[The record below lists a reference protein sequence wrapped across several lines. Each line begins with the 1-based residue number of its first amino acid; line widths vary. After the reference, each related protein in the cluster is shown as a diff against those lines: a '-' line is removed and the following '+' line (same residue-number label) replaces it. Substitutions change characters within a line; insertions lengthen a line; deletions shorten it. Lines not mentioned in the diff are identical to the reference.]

1 MSGRKS
7 DTMMMPSYLRVPRVK
22 LSLFLALIAFT
33 AFLGQVAVAKAASEP
48 IVEVEPHEGSAYVGE
63 TFTINI
69 TIVNVQNLYA
79 LEVTLYWNASILQEK
94 SINLRLGCESHPD
107 GVLHELPNAS
117 IFIAENSTS
126 QGEYSLAA
134 TSTAPAPTFNGS
146 GNIVRITFS
155 IISPGNCTLSL
166 ETQLYD
172 YQILPIIQQPI
183 SNPIDHT
190 TIGGFLEAL
199 VQKGNNEGF
208 SQSTYF
214 YAIVIVIL
222 TILAVLALLFMRKF
236 LLKRGLTVDSWRFQ
250 TKFISRRRKRVSWT
264 SWLCNEEEN
273 DNSHFLAYLFSD
285 SDCIHSHT
293 SSHARNSAIC
303 GTSNNQQVYRRF

>member
-1 MSGRKS
+1 M
-7 DTMMMPSYLRVPRVK
+7 
-22 LSLFLALIAFT
+22 SLFLALIVST

-94 SINLRLGCESHPD
+94 SIDLRLGCESHSD

-117 IFIAENSTS
+117 IFIAENNVT
-126 QGEYSLAA
+126 QGQYSLAA
-134 TSTAPAPTFNGS
+134 TSTNSAPTFNGS

-155 IISPGNCTLSL
+155 IIGPGNCTLSL

-172 YQILPIIQQPI
+172 YQILPIIQQPT

-199 VQKGNNEGF
+199 VQKRNNEGF
-208 SQSTYF
+208 NQSTYF
-214 YAIVIVIL
+214 YVIVIVIL
-222 TILAVLALLFMRKF
+222 TILAVLALLFLRKI
-236 LLKRGLTVDSWRFQ
+236 LVKARFN
-250 TKFISRRRKRVSWT
+250 R
-264 SWLCNEEEN
+264 
-273 DNSHFLAYLFSD
+273 
-285 SDCIHSHT
+285 
-293 SSHARNSAIC
+293 
-303 GTSNNQQVYRRF
+303 